1 MQTDLENYSKE
12 QIFNL
17 AYNYEY
23 KGILIYS
30 NFKNISIFDEI
41 LVIKQNGVQ
50 LLKTTS
56 EQKNYKLEN
65 QIHQVLNP
73 DFIDEKLIVAI
84 NYELE
89 LIKFYESACK
99 LIKDDEQDL
108 FFRLWATSSN
118 EYIPALKSALNSLK
132 FDTQKEQI
140 NGVWLENSQIQNF
153 LDQATKI
160 ANGDASKE
168 DINAL
173 VNHPNFSFFGGVVA
187 GGLVGMLINEITKE
201 KNDE

>member
-1 MQTDLENYSKE
+1 MQTDLEKYSKE

-17 AYNYEY
+17 AYNYEN

-41 LVIKQNGVQ
+41 LAIKQNGVE
-50 LLKTTS
+50 LLKTIGN
-56 EQKNYKLEN
+56 QKNYKLEDQN
-65 QIHQVLNP
+65 HQVINP

-89 LIKFYESACK
+89 LVKFYESASQ
-99 LIKDDEQDL
+99 IINQDEQDL

-118 EYIPALKSALNSLK
+118 EYIPALKSALNSVK
-132 FDTQKEQI
+132 FDNQKEQTSSI
-140 NGVWLENSQIQNF
+140 PLENNQIQDF

-173 VNHPNFSFFGGVVA
+173 VNHPNFSFFGGVA
-187 GGLVGMLINEITKE
+187 TGGLVGMLINEITKE